1 MKEERGKMR
10 VVAFDMGQVNFAFC
24 SGICAKEDINNIINI
39 DNVTIDCM
47 QLNNFM
53 KEKVLSPIRL
63 YEKVFEYLDRFDEL
77 WKKTDVILIEQQYVQ
92 RHATNIK
99 ALKLSQHVLAYFL
112 LKYQFST
119 QGKKKIVEYAA
130 SNKTQFFQKK
140 FTKKIDRKQWA
151 IQKVHEQLTQT
162 DPVALDW
169 FQTFPK
175 KDDVAD
181 CILMIWT
188 FLGTF

>member
-1 MKEERGKMR
+1 MR
-10 VVAFDMGQVNFAFC
+10 VVAFDMGQVNFAFS
-24 SGICAKEDINNIINI
+24 SGICTAENKNSINFINN
-39 DNVTIDCM
+39 VMIDCM

-63 YEKVFEYLDRFDEL
+63 YEKVFEYLDQFDEL

-112 LKYQFST
+112 IKYQFST

-130 SNKTQFFQKK
+130 SNKTQYFQQK
-140 FTKKIDRKQWA
+140 FAKKIDRKQWA
-151 IQKVHEQLTQT
+151 IQKVHEQLSQT
-162 DPVALDW
+162 DPVAFDW